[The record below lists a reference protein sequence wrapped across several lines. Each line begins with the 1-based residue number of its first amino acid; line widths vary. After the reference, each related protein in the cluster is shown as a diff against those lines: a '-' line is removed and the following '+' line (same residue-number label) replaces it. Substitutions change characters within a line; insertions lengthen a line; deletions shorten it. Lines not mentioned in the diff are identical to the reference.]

1 MELIASELAAEEL
14 TGEEQTKIAT
24 LRGQTKITTLRERSR
39 RPWPKRAVANK
50 RRRPVRGCMLY
61 VAVNAPTYVRF
72 DLRAGVIREDPYVV
86 VQTQTAAR
94 TWSLLG
100 GNDET
105 SV

>member
-1 MELIASELAAEEL
+1 
-14 TGEEQTKIAT
+14 
-24 LRGQTKITTLRERSR
+24 
-39 RPWPKRAVANK
+39 
-50 RRRPVRGCMLY
+50 MLY

-72 DLRAGVIREDPYVV
+72 DLRAGVIREEPNVV